1 MLKLQTRPSKVL
13 EETINLQDIKRR
25 VENVMGTAQGHNFR
39 LWKLQ
44 KKTNIQSTRKK
55 CVYVCACTHARLQA
69 YACVHRGLFKLNDTS
84 ET

>member
-1 MLKLQTRPSKVL
+1 MLWGQHR
-13 EETINLQDIKRR
+13 DIISGYGNYK
-25 VENVMGTAQGHNFR
+25 
-39 LWKLQ
+39 
-44 KKTNIQSTRKK
+44 KKTNIQSTGKK